1 MCVLAGRLALK
12 RSQDKSIHNVFTCF
26 VCVLTMWSDW
36 SWWYLGESAN
46 FILIEGYFW
55 HYQVQ
60 RKRSANFKRK
70 QSGGKFLSVLV
81 NLVYYTRLYLSISIH
96 INWRLLIL

>member
-36 SWWYLGESAN
+36 SWWNLGESAN

-60 RKRSANFKRK
+60 RKRSAN
-70 QSGGKFLSVLV
+70 
-81 NLVYYTRLYLSISIH
+81 
-96 INWRLLIL
+96 